1 MTITLEYLEYTTES
15 GSRLVLEQ
23 YADKPYFNPFWR
35 YRINGRVVSSQL
47 LRKPNVKQLISMY

>member
-23 YADKPYFNPFWR
+23 YADKPYFNPLWR
-35 YRINGRVVSSQL
+35 YRIDGRVVSSQL
-47 LRKPNVKQLISMY
+47 LRKPNVKRLISMY